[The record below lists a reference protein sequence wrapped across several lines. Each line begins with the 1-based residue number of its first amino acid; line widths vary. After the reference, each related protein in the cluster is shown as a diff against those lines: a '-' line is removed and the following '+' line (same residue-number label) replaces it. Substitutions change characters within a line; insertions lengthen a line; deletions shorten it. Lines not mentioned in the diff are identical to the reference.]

1 MQAAA
6 WVTADHVGEG
16 AAAVDPEVPAPPFP
30 RFASAVCDHA
40 RLTCSG
46 AFVARRRSGVYILA
60 AGRMENSTMEM
71 ARFGKTGMKVS
82 RLCLGCMTYG
92 STKWRDWVL
101 DEEASR
107 PFIREAIERGI
118 NFFDTADMYSVGA
131 SEEVLG
137 RALKEYAKRDEV
149 VVATKVFN
157 PMGPGPNAR
166 GLSRKHITE
175 AIDASLKR
183 LGMDYVDLYQIHRFD
198 PETPIEETVE
208 ALNDVVRAGKALY
221 VGASSMWTWQFA
233 RMISVARERG
243 LAEFVSMQNFYNLV
257 YREEEREMMKFC
269 ADQGIAVIPWSPL
282 ARGYLAREGAVAL
295 GEGASTVRGRTDAYP
310 RTLQLGSRQ
319 DEAIRRR
326 VGEAAD
332 KFGVKPAVIALAW
345 VLSKP
350 YVTAPIVGVSKPHHL
365 ADAVAALAL
374 KLDARTIAKL
384 EEPYHPKEV
393 VGHQ

>member
-1 MQAAA
+1 
-6 WVTADHVGEG
+6 
-16 AAAVDPEVPAPPFP
+16 
-30 RFASAVCDHA
+30 
-40 RLTCSG
+40 
-46 AFVARRRSGVYILA
+46 
-60 AGRMENSTMEM
+60 METV
-71 ARFGKTGMKVS
+71 RFGKTGMKVT

-107 PFIREAIERGI
+107 PFIREALERGI
-118 NFFDTADMYSVGA
+118 NFFDTADMYSNGA

-137 RALKEYAKRDEV
+137 RALKEYARRDEV

-166 GLSRKHITE
+166 GLSRKHVVE

-198 PETPIEETVE
+198 YETPIEETVE

-282 ARGYLAREGAVAL
+282 ARGYLAREGAAAL
-295 GEGASTVRGRTDAYP
+295 GDGAATVRGRTDAYT
-310 RTLQLGSRQ
+310 RALGLGSRQ

-332 KFGVKPAVIALAW
+332 KYGVKPAVIALAW
-345 VLSKP
+345 ALSKP
-350 YVTAPIVGVSKPHHL
+350 YVTAPIVGASKPHHL

-374 KLDARTIAKL
+374 KLDARAIARL

>member
-1 MQAAA
+1 MDY
-6 WVTADHVGEG
+6 V
-16 AAAVDPEVPAPPFP
+16 
-30 RFASAVCDHA
+30 
-40 RLTCSG
+40 RLG
-46 AFVARRRSGVYILA
+46 
-60 AGRMENSTMEM
+60 ST
-71 ARFGKTGMKVS
+71 GLKVS

-101 DEEASR
+101 EEEASR
-107 PFIREAIERGI
+107 PFIREALERGI
-118 NFFDTADMYSVGA
+118 NFFDTADMYSDGA
-131 SEEVLG
+131 SEAVLG
-137 RALKEYAKRDEV
+137 RALKEFAKRDEV

-166 GLSRKHITE
+166 GLSRKHIME

-183 LGMDYVDLYQIHRFD
+183 LGTDLVD

-208 ALNDVVRAGKALY
+208 ALSDVVRAGKALY

-282 ARGYLAREGAVAL
+282 ARGYLAREGAAAL
-295 GEGASTVRGRTDAYP
+295 GEGAATVRGRSDAYT
-310 RTLQLGSRQ
+310 RVLGLGSRQ

-332 KFGVKPAVIALAW
+332 KYGVKPAVIALAW

-350 YVTAPIVGVSKPHHL
+350 YVTAPIVGVSKPHHP
-365 ADAVAALAL
+365 A
-374 KLDARTIAKL
+374 
-384 EEPYHPKEV
+384 
-393 VGHQ
+393 G